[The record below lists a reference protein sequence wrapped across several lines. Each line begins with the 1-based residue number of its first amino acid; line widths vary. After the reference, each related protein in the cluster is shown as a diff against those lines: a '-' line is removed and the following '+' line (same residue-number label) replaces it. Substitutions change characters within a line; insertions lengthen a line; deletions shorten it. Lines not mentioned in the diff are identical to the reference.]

1 MASGRRTS
9 SASRRRKKS
18 RSILEVIKGPIQFV
32 RGGRYPY
39 CHSVLVDDRLRAV
52 FDASSNEAELQEFLK
67 GGPVDSLITSHGH
80 EDHFIFN
87 GLFPRSKFCLH
98 PLDEPQFAD
107 VDNLISS
114 FGVTDAAQREAW
126 RVFLRNDCR
135 YVPRRPDLFL
145 QDGMILDMGDV
156 QVEVIHTPGHTRGHC
171 AFHFINERIL
181 FTADLDL
188 VKAGPFY
195 GDPTSDIDETIR
207 SLERLKTYPADRYLT
222 SHGKGILDGDP
233 AYIDRYRGMI
243 EVREEKLVEFLRRGP
258 QTLDQIVRE
267 GIIYGKKSVSV
278 GPWELSHSERM
289 MMIKHLSR
297 LIDRG
302 RVVKDGEVYALVS

>member
-1 MASGRRTS
+1 M
-9 SASRRRKKS
+9 
-18 RSILEVIKGPIQFV
+18 EVIKGPIKFI
-32 RGGRYPY
+32 RGGRYPF
-39 CHSVLVDDRLRAV
+39 CHSVLIEDRLRAV
-52 FDASSNEAELQEFLK
+52 IDASSDEAELQDFLNR
-67 GGPVDSLITSHGH
+67 GTVDYLITSHGH
-80 EDHFIFN
+80 EDHLIFN
-87 GLFPRSKFCLH
+87 GLFGRSKFCLH

-114 FGVTDAAQREAW
+114 FGVTDNAKREAW

-135 YVPRRPDLFL
+135 YAPRRPDLFL
-145 QDGMILDMGDV
+145 RDGMVLGLGDV

-171 AFHFINERIL
+171 AFRFIQERIL

-188 VKAGPFY
+188 VKSGPFY

-207 SLERLKTYPADRYLT
+207 SLERLKTYSVDLYLT
-222 SHGKGILDGDP
+222 SHGRGIFEGDP
-233 AYIDRYRGMI
+233 AHIDRYRQMI

-267 GIIYGKKSVSV
+267 GIIYGKKSISV

-297 LIDRG
+297 LMDRS
-302 RVVKDGEVYALVS
+302 RVHRDGEVYALLA